1 MAGKTSDV
9 KNLELVKALEA
20 SEANYRGV
28 VETAN
33 SVILR
38 LDSKGLVTFINRFGI
53 SFFGFREDEI
63 LGRSPFETIVPKQ
76 FSNGVDSDSLK
87 NILKS
92 PDNHASNVNENI
104 KKNGTRVWMTWAN
117 QGIYDES
124 GDLSEILCVGNDM
137 TRTKLMEDELNDH
150 RQNLE
155 SLVRERTS
163 ELSRATAE
171 LISSQNRLLLLDT
184 ISTCIIQDQT
194 TGFTITRVLDQLLAI
209 FKGCGAAYTRVT
221 PGATLL
227 TVNYAR
233 VPEKTPDLSG
243 RILDVAQVRPFFM
256 ELIKDF
262 RPHAISNINT
272 SSAKDGLTHF
282 IEGTGI
288 QSVLVVPLHQQNR
301 MFGLIFIYS
310 LAPRQWEPAEIDLMN
325 QIGEPLAVAIRHREN
340 KNKLVVQEQFL
351 ENIFEGVDVGI
362 FVLAVMITGELLF
375 ENANQQ
381 YEGMRNVRLSRVAGI
396 PLDKLATSMGKKD
409 LTRLKEGVAQC
420 IREKK
425 TIKFLEET
433 QKGGKRKFWLTRL
446 TPIQDSQGQVFRII
460 GASTDISEQKQT
472 ETALKNNQARLQK
485 AQRIAKLGDCERDI
499 LTRRISCS
507 DQLYSIFGWD
517 SDSCPGYEEFLE
529 ILHPEDKSYV
539 METIDQAVESK
550 TAYDIEY
557 RIVLDQGKEKI
568 ISEIG
573 EVVLNAAGTPIK
585 ISGIV
590 QDVTEQK
597 KFKDEIELARKVF
610 DNAVEGVV
618 VTDREGTIEFVNN
631 GFTTITGY
639 SEAEAIGQ
647 NPKLLKSDR
656 HDRKFYQAMWEGLD
670 RDGHWA
676 GEIWNRRKNGQAYPE
691 WLSITTI
698 TNHRGNPV
706 RYMSVFNDLSDIRE
720 REEQLRFQANY
731 DALTGLPN
739 RTLLQDRIQ
748 MAVRRVTREIK
759 GLSLIFLDMDDFK
772 HVNDTLG
779 HVKGDLLLQLF
790 AARLIEC
797 VRDQDTVARYGGD
810 EFIILIPD
818 TNDPETIIHIIERIR
833 TSLEESFIIDDKE
846 FFVGVSIGVTL
857 CPEDGMEPDIL
868 IANADMAMYR
878 SKEVGKG
885 NYAFFTAELNQQVA
899 KRVEMEVDLRLALTR
914 KEFSLYFQPKV
925 DITINRVVGAEALI
939 RWEHPEKGL
948 ISPGEFIP
956 LAEETG
962 LINPMG
968 EWILDQACA
977 RAREWS
983 DRLGT
988 PFSIAVNI
996 SFRQVRDVD
1005 LVAQVTGAIKDHGI
1019 SPDCLELEITE
1030 SAVMGN
1036 VEKAKDMFKT
1046 LHDMGIKI
1054 SIDDFGTGFSSLS
1067 YLRLFPI
1074 STLKIDKSF
1083 VDDIP
1088 EDTDSNTMVT
1098 TIISMARHLNLITVA
1113 EGVEKKPQLDFL
1125 RANQCDQVQGY
1136 YFSRPLPAD
1145 EFFEFLQENRSGLSP
1160 N

>member
-1 MAGKTSDV
+1 MA
-9 KNLELVKALEA
+9 
-20 SEANYRGV
+20 
-28 VETAN
+28 
-33 SVILR
+33 
-38 LDSKGLVTFINRFGI
+38 
-53 SFFGFREDEI
+53 
-63 LGRSPFETIVPKQ
+63 
-76 FSNGVDSDSLK
+76 
-87 NILKS
+87 
-92 PDNHASNVNENI
+92 
-104 KKNGTRVWMTWAN
+104 
-117 QGIYDES
+117 
-124 GDLSEILCVGNDM
+124 
-137 TRTKLMEDELNDH
+137 
-150 RQNLE
+150 
-155 SLVRERTS
+155 
-163 ELSRATAE
+163 
-171 LISSQNRLLLLDT
+171 
-184 ISTCIIQDQT
+184 
-194 TGFTITRVLDQLLAI
+194 
-209 FKGCGAAYTRVT
+209 
-221 PGATLL
+221 
-227 TVNYAR
+227 
-233 VPEKTPDLSG
+233 
-243 RILDVAQVRPFFM
+243 
-256 ELIKDF
+256 
-262 RPHAISNINT
+262 
-272 SSAKDGLTHF
+272 
-282 IEGTGI
+282 
-288 QSVLVVPLHQQNR
+288 
-301 MFGLIFIYS
+301 
-310 LAPRQWEPAEIDLMN
+310 
-325 QIGEPLAVAIRHREN
+325 
-340 KNKLVVQEQFL
+340 QEQFL
-351 ENIFEGVDVGI
+351 ENVFEGVDIGI
-362 FVLAVMITGELLF
+362 FVLAVVNNQELLF

-381 YEGMRNVRLSRVAGI
+381 YEGMRNVSLSRVAGI
-396 PLDKLATSMGKKD
+396 PLDRLASSVDKKD
-409 LTRLKEGVAQC
+409 LARLKERVAQC
-420 IREKK
+420 IHEKK
-425 TIKFLEET
+425 TIKFIEET
-433 QKGGKRKFWLTRL
+433 HVGQDRKFWLTRL
-446 TPIQDSQGQVFRII
+446 TPIQDSQGRVFRII

-472 ETALKNNQARLQK
+472 EAALKKNEAKLQK
-485 AQRIAKLGDCERDI
+485 TQRIAKLGDCERDI
-499 LTRRISCS
+499 STRDISCS
-507 DQLYSIFGWD
+507 DQLYTIFGWD
-517 SDSCPGYEEFLE
+517 NDSCPGYEAFLN
-529 ILHPEDKSYV
+529 ILHPEDKAYV
-539 METIDQAVESK
+539 LDTIDRAVETK

-557 RIVLDQGKEKI
+557 RIVLDTGKEKI

-573 EVVLNAAGTPIK
+573 RVVLDHDGRPIK

-618 VTDREGTIEFVNN
+618 VTDKEGTIEFVNK

-647 NPKLLKSDR
+647 NPKMLKSDR
-656 HDRKFYQAMWEGLD
+656 HDRKFYEAMWEGLD

-691 WLSITTI
+691 WLSITAI
-698 TNHRGNPV
+698 ANHRGDPV

-748 MAVRRVTREIK
+748 MAVRRVARETN
-759 GLSLIFLDMDDFK
+759 GLALIFLDMDDFK

-779 HVKGDLLLQLF
+779 HAKGDLLLQLF
-790 AARLIEC
+790 ASRLLEC
-797 VRDQDTVARYGGD
+797 VREQDTVARYGGD

-818 TNDPETIIHIIERIR
+818 TNDPETIIQIIERIR
-833 TSLEESFIIDDKE
+833 TFLEESFVIDDKE
-846 FFVGVSIGVTL
+846 FFIGVSIGVTL

-885 NYAFFTAELNQQVA
+885 RYAFFTAELNQQVA
-899 KRVEMEVDLRLALTR
+899 RRVELEVALRQALTR

-925 DITINRVVGAEALI
+925 DITTNLIVGAEALI

-983 DRLGT
+983 DRLGH
-988 PFSIAVNI
+988 PFSVAVNI
-996 SFRQVRDVD
+996 SFRQVREVD
-1005 LVAQVTGAIKDHGI
+1005 LVAQVAGSLKTHGI

-1030 SAVMGN
+1030 SVVMGN
-1036 VEKAKDMFKT
+1036 VEKARTMFKA

-1054 SIDDFGTGFSSLS
+1054 SLDDFGTGFSSLS

-1113 EGVEKKPQLDFL
+1113 EGVEKRTQLDFL
-1125 RANQCDQVQGY
+1125 KENFCHQIQGY
-1136 YFSRPLPAD
+1136 YFSTPLPAD
-1145 EFFEFLQENRSGLSP
+1145 AFFELLQKNISGLCP
-1160 N
+1160 D